1 MITVLAYL
9 AIMVGCVF
17 AGVVLMG
24 FIAQAGRNE
33 LEARYLA
40 MLHRAWWS
48 TDCQVALGMEYYAS
62 YGPVTGFDPLRDQQQ
77 QFMRAVDVDFEFA
90 LVLLS

>member
-1 MITVLAYL
+1 MIEIIAYL

-24 FIAQAGRNE
+24 FLAQAGRNE

-48 TDCQVALGMEYYAS
+48 TDCRVALGMEFEEWVAH
-62 YGPVTGFDPLRDQQQ
+62 LE
-77 QFMRAVDVDFEFA
+77 RAVDAERRT
-90 LVLLS
+90 S